1 MSRVKDVKQNLD
13 APVMELGGKTRT
25 IQFDLNAFAE
35 LENKFGTIQ
44 AALEQLQKGRMNDV
58 KIILWAGLIHE
69 EVILDEV
76 TGEPKGYNITPY
88 QVGSW
93 IKNPKMLNDMTRI
106 LGIAMGGDMPDPE
119 NLVTPDANVKPTET
133 APEGPKLATVVMTE
147 EEKATEAKNG

>member
-13 APVMELGGKTRT
+13 APVMELGGKMRT

-44 AALEQLQKGRMNDV
+44 AALDQLQKGRMNDV
-58 KIILWAGLIHE
+58 KTILWAGLIHE

-119 NLVTPDANVKPTET
+119 NLAASDTNVKEAEA

-147 EEKATEAKNG
+147 EEKAAEAKNG